1 MQRAHQ
7 HKQGM
12 SGFTGKYGC
21 TMLVWFETHE
31 NMENAILREKQIK
44 AGTRKKKLA
53 LIESLNPQ
61 WRDLAEDIA
70 E

>member
-1 MQRAHQ
+1 
-7 HKQGM
+7 
-12 SGFTGKYGC
+12 
-21 TMLVWFETHE
+21 MLVWFETHD

-44 AGTRKKKLA
+44 AGNRKKKLA

>member
-1 MQRAHQ
+1 
-7 HKQGM
+7 M